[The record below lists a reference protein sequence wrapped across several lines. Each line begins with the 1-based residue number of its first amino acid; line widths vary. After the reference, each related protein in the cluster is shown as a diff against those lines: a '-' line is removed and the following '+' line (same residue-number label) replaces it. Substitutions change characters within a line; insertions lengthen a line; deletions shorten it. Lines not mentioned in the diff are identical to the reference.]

1 MDTPTIFDILDRLA
15 FLHGMPAVALLLTAA
30 FIAIVAW
37 DMRPAIAAVLAQ
49 YLLAGF
55 LFVDVLDPRL
65 AFVYALAGLF
75 VTAILFITAWQTNWG
90 RPPPG
95 LTQQE
100 ATRLGLSRTRRLG
113 RFTVADRSLLR
124 LALAVAVVLAAL
136 WLARSPGLLQPV
148 VPAELVAYLEPA
160 IVGLVGLGLV
170 GLATS
175 ADPLPGGIGLLVF
188 LTGFSLFHGFL
199 DQSLAMTVALVVAQ
213 FVVALTVAYLA
224 QARYL
229 PADVL
234 D

>member
-1 MDTPTIFDILDRLA
+1 MPTIFDILDHLA
-15 FLHGMPAVALLLTAA
+15 FLHGMPAVALLLAAA

-37 DMRPAIAAVLAQ
+37 DMRPVIVAVLAQ

-113 RFTVADRSLLR
+113 RFTVTDRSLLR
-124 LALAVAVVLAAL
+124 WVLAVVVVLGAL
-136 WLARSPGLLQPV
+136 WPARSPGLLQPV
-148 VPAELVAYLEPA
+148 GPAELAWLEPA
-160 IVGLVGLGLV
+160 IVGLIGLGLA

-199 DQSLAMTVALVVAQ
+199 DQSLAMTVALVVVQ

>member
-1 MDTPTIFDILDRLA
+1 MQVPTIFDLLNRLE
-15 FLHGMPAVALLLTAA
+15 FLRGMPAVALLLAAA
-30 FIAIVAW
+30 FVAVVAW
-37 DMRPAIAAVLAQ
+37 DLRPAVVALLAH

-75 VTAILFITAWQTNWG
+75 VTAILAVTGWQTNWG
-90 RPPPG
+90 RPPSG
-95 LTQQE
+95 LTPEE
-100 ATRLGLSRTRRLG
+100 ATRLGLSRSRRIGPFSISARAL
-113 RFTVADRSLLR
+113 VR
-124 LALAVAVVLAAL
+124 LALSAVVAVVAL
-136 WLARSPGLLQPV
+136 SVARSPGVLQAVIPV
-148 VPAELVAYLEPA
+148 ELAYLEPA
-160 IVGLVGLGLV
+160 IIGLIGLGLV

-175 ADPLPGGIGLLVF
+175 TDPLPGGIGLLVF
-188 LTGFSLFHGFL
+188 LTGFGLFYGFL

-213 FVVALTVAYLA
+213 LVVALAVAYLA

>member
-1 MDTPTIFDILDRLA
+1 MPTIFDILDRLA
-15 FLHGMPAVALLLTAA
+15 FLHGMPAVALLLAAA

-37 DMRPAIAAVLAQ
+37 DMRPVIVAVLAQ

-113 RFTVADRSLLR
+113 RFTVTDRSLLR
-124 LALAVAVVLAAL
+124 LVLAVVVVLVAL
-136 WLARSPGLLQPV
+136 WPARSPGLLQPV
-148 VPAELVAYLEPA
+148 VPAELAYLEPA
-160 IVGLVGLGLV
+160 IVGLIGLGLA

-175 ADPLPGGIGLLVF
+175 ADPLSGGIGLLVF

-199 DQSLAMTVALVVAQ
+199 DQSLAMTVALVVVQ

>member
-1 MDTPTIFDILDRLA
+1 MPTIFDILDHLA
-15 FLHGMPAVALLLTAA
+15 FLHGMPAVALLLAAA

-37 DMRPAIAAVLAQ
+37 DMRPVIVAVLAQ

-113 RFTVADRSLLR
+113 RFTVTDRSLLR
-124 LALAVAVVLAAL
+124 WVLAVVVVLVAL
-136 WLARSPGLLQPV
+136 WPARSPGLLQPV
-148 VPAELVAYLEPA
+148 VPAELAYLEPA
-160 IVGLVGLGLV
+160 IVGLIGLGLA

-175 ADPLPGGIGLLVF
+175 ADPLSGGIGLLVF

-199 DQSLAMTVALVVAQ
+199 DQSLAMTVALVVVQ
-213 FVVALTVAYLA
+213 FVVALTMAYLA

>member
-1 MDTPTIFDILDRLA
+1 MPTIFDILDRLA
-15 FLHGMPAVALLLTAA
+15 FLHGMPAVALLLAAA

-37 DMRPAIAAVLAQ
+37 DMRPVIVAVLAQ

-113 RFTVADRSLLR
+113 RFTVTDRSLLR
-124 LALAVAVVLAAL
+124 LVLAVVVVLVAL
-136 WLARSPGLLQPV
+136 WPARSPGLLQPV
-148 VPAELVAYLEPA
+148 VPAELAYLEPA

-175 ADPLPGGIGLLVF
+175 VDPLFGGIGLLVF

>member
-1 MDTPTIFDILDRLA
+1 MPTIFDILDHLA
-15 FLHGMPAVALLLTAA
+15 FLHGMPAVALLLAAA

-37 DMRPAIAAVLAQ
+37 DMRPVIVAVLAQ

-113 RFTVADRSLLR
+113 RFTVTDRSLLR
-124 LALAVAVVLAAL
+124 LVLAVVVVLVAL
-136 WLARSPGLLQPV
+136 WPARSPGLLQPV
-148 VPAELVAYLEPA
+148 VPAELAYLEPA
-160 IVGLVGLGLV
+160 IVGLIGLGLA

-175 ADPLPGGIGLLVF
+175 ADPLSGGIGLLVF

-199 DQSLAMTVALVVAQ
+199 DQSLAMTVALVVVQ

>member
-37 DMRPAIAAVLAQ
+37 DMRPAIVAVLVQ

-124 LALAVAVVLAAL
+124 LALAVAVALATL

-148 VPAELVAYLEPA
+148 VPAELAYLEPA
-160 IVGLVGLGLV
+160 IVGLVGLGLM

>member
-1 MDTPTIFDILDRLA
+1 MPTIFDILDRLA
-15 FLHGMPAVALLLTAA
+15 FLHGMPAVALLLSAA

-37 DMRPAIAAVLAQ
+37 DMRPVIVAVLAQ

-113 RFTVADRSLLR
+113 RFTVTDRSLLR
-124 LALAVAVVLAAL
+124 WVLAVVVVLVAL
-136 WLARSPGLLQPV
+136 WPARSPGLLQPV
-148 VPAELVAYLEPA
+148 VPAELAYLEPA
-160 IVGLVGLGLV
+160 IVGLIGLGLA

-199 DQSLAMTVALVVAQ
+199 DQSLAMTVALVVVQ

>member
-1 MDTPTIFDILDRLA
+1 MDMPTIFDILDRLA
-15 FLHGMPAVALLLTAA
+15 FLHGMPAVALLLSAA

-37 DMRPAIAAVLAQ
+37 DMRPVIVAVLAQ

-113 RFTVADRSLLR
+113 RFTVTDRSLLR
-124 LALAVAVVLAAL
+124 LVLAVVVVLVAL
-136 WLARSPGLLQPV
+136 WPARSPGLLQPV
-148 VPAELVAYLEPA
+148 VPAELAYLEPA
-160 IVGLVGLGLV
+160 IVGLIGLGLA

-175 ADPLPGGIGLLVF
+175 ADPLSGGIGLLVF

-199 DQSLAMTVALVVAQ
+199 DQSLAMTVALVVVQ

>member
-1 MDTPTIFDILDRLA
+1 MPTIFDILDHLA
-15 FLHGMPAVALLLTAA
+15 FLHGMPAVALLLAAA

-37 DMRPAIAAVLAQ
+37 DMRPVIVAVLAQ

-113 RFTVADRSLLR
+113 RFTVTDRSLLR
-124 LALAVAVVLAAL
+124 WVLAVVVVLVAL
-136 WLARSPGLLQPV
+136 WPARSPGLLQPV
-148 VPAELVAYLEPA
+148 VPAELACLEPA
-160 IVGLVGLGLV
+160 IVGLIGLGLA

-199 DQSLAMTVALVVAQ
+199 DQSLAMTVALVVVQ
-213 FVVALTVAYLA
+213 FVVALTMAYLA

>member
-1 MDTPTIFDILDRLA
+1 MPTIFDILDRLA
-15 FLHGMPAVALLLTAA
+15 FLHGMPAVALLLAAA

-37 DMRPAIAAVLAQ
+37 DMRPAVVAVLAQ

-90 RPPPG
+90 RPLPG

-148 VPAELVAYLEPA
+148 VPAELAYLESA

>member
-1 MDTPTIFDILDRLA
+1 MDMPTIFDILDRLA
-15 FLHGMPAVALLLTAA
+15 FLHGMPAVALLLAAA

-37 DMRPAIAAVLAQ
+37 DMRPVIVAVLAQ

-113 RFTVADRSLLR
+113 RFTVTDRSLLR
-124 LALAVAVVLAAL
+124 WVLAVVVVLVAL
-136 WLARSPGLLQPV
+136 WPARSPGLLQPV
-148 VPAELVAYLEPA
+148 VPAELACLEPA
-160 IVGLVGLGLV
+160 IVGLIGLGLA

-199 DQSLAMTVALVVAQ
+199 DQSLAMTLALVVAQ

>member
-1 MDTPTIFDILDRLA
+1 MDMPTIFDILDRLA
-15 FLHGMPAVALLLTAA
+15 FLHGMPAVALLLAAA

-37 DMRPAIAAVLAQ
+37 DMRPAIVAVFAQ
-49 YLLAGF
+49 YMLAGF
-55 LFVDVLDPRL
+55 LLVDVLDPRL

-113 RFTVADRSLLR
+113 RITVTDRSLLR
-124 LALAVAVVLAAL
+124 LVLAVAVVLIAL
-136 WLARSPGLLQPV
+136 WLTRSPGLLQPV
-148 VPAELVAYLEPA
+148 VPAELAYLEPA

-199 DQSLAMTVALVVAQ
+199 DQSLAMTVALVVTQ

>member
-1 MDTPTIFDILDRLA
+1 MPTIFDILDHLA
-15 FLHGMPAVALLLTAA
+15 FLHGMPAVALLLAAA

-37 DMRPAIAAVLAQ
+37 DMRPVIVAVLAQ

-113 RFTVADRSLLR
+113 RFTVTDRSLLR
-124 LALAVAVVLAAL
+124 WVLAVVVVLVAL
-136 WLARSPGLLQPV
+136 WPARSPGLLQPV
-148 VPAELVAYLEPA
+148 VPAELAYLEPA
-160 IVGLVGLGLV
+160 IVGLIGLGLA

-175 ADPLPGGIGLLVF
+175 ADPLSGGIGLLVF

-199 DQSLAMTVALVVAQ
+199 DQSLAMTVALVVVQ

>member
-1 MDTPTIFDILDRLA
+1 MPTIFDILDRLA
-15 FLHGMPAVALLLTAA
+15 FLHGMPAVALLLSAA

-37 DMRPAIAAVLAQ
+37 DMRPVIVAVLAQ

-113 RFTVADRSLLR
+113 RFTVTDRSLLR
-124 LALAVAVVLAAL
+124 WVLAVVVVLVAL
-136 WLARSPGLLQPV
+136 WPARSPGLLQPV
-148 VPAELVAYLEPA
+148 VPAELAYLEPA
-160 IVGLVGLGLV
+160 IVGLIGLGLA

-175 ADPLPGGIGLLVF
+175 ADPLSGGIGLLVF

-199 DQSLAMTVALVVAQ
+199 DQSLAMTVALVVVQ
-213 FVVALTVAYLA
+213 FVVALTMAYLA

>member
-1 MDTPTIFDILDRLA
+1 MDMPTIFDILDRLA
-15 FLHGMPAVALLLTAA
+15 FLHGMPAVALLLAAA

-37 DMRPAIAAVLAQ
+37 DMRPVIVAVLAQ

-113 RFTVADRSLLR
+113 RITVTDRSLLR
-124 LALAVAVVLAAL
+124 LVLAVAVVLIAL
-136 WLARSPGLLQPV
+136 WLTRSPGLLQPV
-148 VPAELVAYLEPA
+148 VPAELAYLEPA

-199 DQSLAMTVALVVAQ
+199 DQSLAMTVALVVTQ

>member
-1 MDTPTIFDILDRLA
+1 MPTIFDILDHLA
-15 FLHGMPAVALLLTAA
+15 FLHGMPAVALLLSAA

-37 DMRPAIAAVLAQ
+37 DMRPVIVAVLAQ

-113 RFTVADRSLLR
+113 RFTVTDRSLLR
-124 LALAVAVVLAAL
+124 WVLAVVVVLVAL
-136 WLARSPGLLQPV
+136 WPARSPGLLQPV
-148 VPAELVAYLEPA
+148 VPAELACLEPA
-160 IVGLVGLGLV
+160 IVGLIGLGLA

-199 DQSLAMTVALVVAQ
+199 DQSLAMTVALVVVQ
-213 FVVALTVAYLA
+213 FVVALTMAYLA

>member
-1 MDTPTIFDILDRLA
+1 MPTIFDILDRLA
-15 FLHGMPAVALLLTAA
+15 FLHGMPAVALLLSAA

-37 DMRPAIAAVLAQ
+37 DMRPVIVAVLAQ

-113 RFTVADRSLLR
+113 RFTVTDRSLLR
-124 LALAVAVVLAAL
+124 WVLAVVVVLVAL
-136 WLARSPGLLQPV
+136 WPARSPGLLQPV
-148 VPAELVAYLEPA
+148 VPAELAYLEPA
-160 IVGLVGLGLV
+160 IVGLIGLGLA

-175 ADPLPGGIGLLVF
+175 ADPLSGGIGLLVF

-199 DQSLAMTVALVVAQ
+199 DQSLAMTVALVVVQ

>member
-1 MDTPTIFDILDRLA
+1 
-15 FLHGMPAVALLLTAA
+15 MPSVALLLAAA
-30 FIAIVAW
+30 FVAVVAW
-37 DMRPAIAAVLAQ
+37 DLRPAVVALLAH

-75 VTAILFITAWQTNWG
+75 VTAILTVTGWQTNWG
-90 RPPPG
+90 RPPSG
-95 LTQQE
+95 LTPEE
-100 ATRLGLSRTRRLG
+100 ATRLGLTRLRHIGPFSISARVL
-113 RFTVADRSLLR
+113 VR
-124 LALAVAVVLAAL
+124 LALSAVVAVVAL
-136 WLARSPGLLQPV
+136 WVARSPGVLQAVIPV
-148 VPAELVAYLEPA
+148 ELAYLEPA
-160 IVGLVGLGLV
+160 IIGLIGLGLV

-175 ADPLPGGIGLLVF
+175 TDPLPGGIGLLVF
-188 LTGFSLFHGFL
+188 LTGFGLFYGFL

-213 FVVALTVAYLA
+213 LVVALAVAYLA

>member
-1 MDTPTIFDILDRLA
+1 MDAPTIFDILNRLA
-15 FLHGMPAVALLLTAA
+15 FLRGMPAVALLLAAA
-30 FIAIVAW
+30 FVAVVAW
-37 DMRPAIAAVLAQ
+37 DMRPAVAAVLVH

-75 VTAILFITAWQTNWG
+75 VTAILFVTAWQTNWG
-90 RPPPG
+90 RPPSG
-95 LTQQE
+95 LTPQE

-113 RFTVADRSLLR
+113 RFTVTDRALLR
-124 LALAVAVVLAAL
+124 LVLSVAVLLVAM
-136 WLARSPGLLQPV
+136 WLARSPGVLQAIV
-148 VPAELVAYLEPA
+148 AAELTYLEPA

-175 ADPLPGGIGLLVF
+175 SDPLPGGVGLLVF
-188 LTGFSLFHGFL
+188 LTGFGLFYAFL
-199 DQSLAMTVALVVAQ
+199 DQSLAMTVAMVVAQ
-213 FVVALTVAYLA
+213 FVVALAVAYLA

>member
-1 MDTPTIFDILDRLA
+1 MPTIFDILDRLA
-15 FLHGMPAVALLLTAA
+15 FLHGMPAVALLLSAA

-37 DMRPAIAAVLAQ
+37 DMRPVIVAVLAQ

-113 RFTVADRSLLR
+113 RFTVTDRSLLR
-124 LALAVAVVLAAL
+124 LVLAVVVVLVAL
-136 WLARSPGLLQPV
+136 WPARSPGLLQPV
-148 VPAELVAYLEPA
+148 VPAELAYLEPA
-160 IVGLVGLGLV
+160 IVGLIGLGLA

-175 ADPLPGGIGLLVF
+175 ADPLSGGIGLLVF

-199 DQSLAMTVALVVAQ
+199 DQSLAMTVALVVVQ
-213 FVVALTVAYLA
+213 FVVALTMAYLA

>member
-1 MDTPTIFDILDRLA
+1 MDMPTIFDILDRLA
-15 FLHGMPAVALLLTAA
+15 FLHGMPAVTLLLVAA

-37 DMRPAIAAVLAQ
+37 DMRLAIIAVLAH

-90 RPPPG
+90 RPPSG

-100 ATRLGLSRTRRLG
+100 ARRLGLSRTRRLG
-113 RFTVADRSLLR
+113 RFTVTDRSLLR
-124 LALAVAVVLAAL
+124 LVLAVVVALIAL

-148 VPAELVAYLEPA
+148 VPAELAYLEPA
-160 IVGLVGLGLV
+160 IVGMVGFGLV

-175 ADPLPGGIGLLVF
+175 ADPLPGGIGLLIF

>member
-1 MDTPTIFDILDRLA
+1 MPTIFDILDHLA
-15 FLHGMPAVALLLTAA
+15 FLHGMPAVALLLAAA

-37 DMRPAIAAVLAQ
+37 DMRPVIVAVLAQ

-113 RFTVADRSLLR
+113 RFTVTDRSLLR
-124 LALAVAVVLAAL
+124 WVLAVVVVLVAL
-136 WLARSPGLLQPV
+136 WPARSPGLLQPV
-148 VPAELVAYLEPA
+148 VPAELACLEPA
-160 IVGLVGLGLV
+160 IVGLIGLGLA

-199 DQSLAMTVALVVAQ
+199 DQSLAMTVALVVVQ

>member
-1 MDTPTIFDILDRLA
+1 MPTIFDILDRLA
-15 FLHGMPAVALLLTAA
+15 FLHGMPAVALLLSAA

-37 DMRPAIAAVLAQ
+37 DMRPVIVAVLAQ

-113 RFTVADRSLLR
+113 RFTVTDRSLLR
-124 LALAVAVVLAAL
+124 WVLAVVVVLVAL
-136 WLARSPGLLQPV
+136 WPARSPGLLQPV
-148 VPAELVAYLEPA
+148 VPAELACLEPA
-160 IVGLVGLGLV
+160 IVGLIGLGLA

-199 DQSLAMTVALVVAQ
+199 DQSLAMTVALVVVQ

>member
-1 MDTPTIFDILDRLA
+1 MPTIFDILDRLA
-15 FLHGMPAVALLLTAA
+15 FLHGMPAVALLLAAA

-37 DMRPAIAAVLAQ
+37 DMRPVIVAVLAQ

-65 AFVYALAGLF
+65 AFAYALAGLF

-113 RFTVADRSLLR
+113 RFTVTDRSLLR
-124 LALAVAVVLAAL
+124 WVLAVVVVLVAL
-136 WLARSPGLLQPV
+136 WPARSPGLLQPV
-148 VPAELVAYLEPA
+148 VPAELAYLEPA

-175 ADPLPGGIGLLVF
+175 VDPLFGGIGLLVF

-199 DQSLAMTVALVVAQ
+199 DQSLAMTVALVVVQ